1 MRNSYETASKYC
13 SYEHIYNNVS
23 QCINSIFSVCI
34 FIVYHTSYIGVEW
47 RGRKTKLVCKRVE
60 DVKLTVRQRR
70 GFGWPANG
78 KIKEEKIWG
87 WSPGLWRSQ
96 PTSCVGLFHTLFFLF
111 GYADDVL
118 GCSCRLLGLIIISPH
133 ARSAQTAWH
142 QIFLAVPPYSTSQPS
157 CSSSSLS
164 LWLDWHHIYTRT
176 LTFSSIFDGFPH
188 QGKHHTDR
196 FNRKRFVL
204 TRVSARLFS
213 STSFTCVFFR
223 SNMRIR
229 VHFNYTG
236 KR

>member
-1 MRNSYETASKYC
+1 
-13 SYEHIYNNVS
+13 
-23 QCINSIFSVCI
+23 
-34 FIVYHTSYIGVEW
+34 
-47 RGRKTKLVCKRVE
+47 
-60 DVKLTVRQRR
+60 
-70 GFGWPANG
+70 
-78 KIKEEKIWG
+78 
-87 WSPGLWRSQ
+87 LWRSQ

-118 GCSCRLLGLIIISPH
+118 GCPCRLLGLIIISPH

-142 QIFLAVPPYSTSQPS
+142 QIFLAVPLFDLSTVLVFFFSFPVTRLAS
-157 CSSSSLS
+157 
-164 LWLDWHHIYTRT
+164 HIHTHT

-213 STSFTCVFFR
+213 STSFTCIFFR
-223 SNMRIR
+223 SSMRIR